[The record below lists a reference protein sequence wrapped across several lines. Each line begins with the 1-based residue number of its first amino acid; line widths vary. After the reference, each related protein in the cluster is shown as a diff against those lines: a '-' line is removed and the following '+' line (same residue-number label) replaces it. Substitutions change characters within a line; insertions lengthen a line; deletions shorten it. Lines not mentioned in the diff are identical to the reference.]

1 MFFRKWFSLFTI
13 LDESPFFAEITMK
26 EREKLINELL
36 ETYPQL
42 QQHESGDIE
51 VGYEASWLLKQTY

>member
-1 MFFRKWFSLFTI
+1 MFFNKWFSLFTI

-26 EREKLINELL
+26 DREKLINELF

-42 QQHESGDIE
+42 QRHEPGDME
-51 VGYEASWLLKQTY
+51 VGYEASWLLK

>member
-42 QQHESGDIE
+42 QQHISGDIE